1 MVATYI
7 NRFSAAHSLDKNKA
21 EAQQTVTELDRNQFR
36 LGLTEPSWSMTLKGA
51 LHSEWIMCGNCRF
64 VVTLSILLL
73 SFAVE
78 AQVPEWI
85 WHDEQG
91 AAPQPS
97 DVRFFRKQFNVGFK
111 AQKVELTA
119 SGDDEITVYL
129 NGKEVANSSD
139 WKKPVTVEVT
149 GAMREG
155 NNALAVRGKNR
166 TADTAAV
173 VVKLEVRSP
182 NMSAMFVV
190 TDRSWL
196 SSPVVTNGWETPEF
210 ATAGW
215 THAVSL
221 GKMGV
226 APWGEVFKP
235 PLATP
240 AESLTVLPGFKAE
253 LLKSASSREGSWI
266 CMTADNLGRLI
277 ISPEKDE
284 APLLRITLTAE
295 GKIAKTETIP
305 TPVRAAMGL
314 LYAHDSLYLNGHGPQ
329 GVGLY
334 RLIDK
339 NQNDQFDA
347 DEVTL
352 LKNFDGDTEHGYHAV
367 VLGPDGMI
375 YVMNGNHT
383 KVPPGVAPDSPYQNY
398 AEDLLLPRQWDARG
412 HAKGVLAPGGYVLR
426 TDAEGKK
433 WELLYG
439 GFRNTYDFDFSP
451 DGEMFTFDSDMEW
464 DVGAPWY
471 RPTRILH
478 CVIGG
483 EYGWRSGTGKWPV
496 YYPDSLPSVVDLGL
510 SSPTGVKFGTHSNFP
525 QKYREAMFAAD
536 WAYGKIFAVHLQP
549 RGASYTGTFETF
561 LSGKPLA
568 VVDLEFGHDGAMY
581 FIVGGW
587 KIQSGLYRVS
597 YVGDP
602 VGSQPI
608 ASETKTKN
616 RTEDK
621 LAAEQR
627 AIRHRL
633 ESFHGKRNADAIDFA
648 WPYLNSDDRWLRY
661 AARVAIES
669 QDVSLWQKRALEET
683 RVNASITALLALARR
698 GDRSQQDGLLQSLA
712 RLRREPL
719 TEAQALEALRVLEL
733 CFIRMGRPD
742 DENAGAVIKALSRF
756 YSAQSESQN
765 RELCQLLVYL
775 EAPEAI
781 TKTLAL
787 MAAAPTQEEQMH
799 YAFALRNAKS
809 GWTAEQRR
817 VYFSWFNKA
826 LREYKGGAS
835 FAPYLVNIRQD
846 AIEKL
851 TETER
856 AELASILEDR
866 RPVTV
871 TIPPR
876 QFVREW
882 TMADLEPLLPQAGE
896 GRSFTKGKEAFTAGQ
911 CVLCHRAGNE
921 GGAIGPDLTGVASR
935 FGRRDLLDN
944 ILLPSKVISDRY
956 QSFVITKRDGEDVSG
971 CITEETDEKL
981 VLIVNPL
988 EQQRVEVLKKDIQSR
1003 QVSKLS
1009 QMPEGLLNGFQKEEI
1024 LDLLAY
1030 LESNGR
1036 AESPAFT
1043 ALSQSPGS
1051 ISEPPSRE
1059 SPPNNLR

>member
-1 MVATYI
+1 
-7 NRFSAAHSLDKNKA
+7 
-21 EAQQTVTELDRNQFR
+21 
-36 LGLTEPSWSMTLKGA
+36 MTLKDAFRTEGTRFRNVRCIGA
-51 LHSEWIMCGNCRF
+51 LS
-64 VVTLSILLL
+64 VLLL
-73 SFAVE
+73 AYTVD

-85 WHDEQG
+85 WHDDQG
-91 AAPQPS
+91 APQPGE
-97 DVRFFRKQFNVGFK
+97 VRFFRKQFNVGFR
-111 AQKVELTA
+111 AQKAELTA
-119 SGDDEITVYL
+119 TGDDEITVYL

-139 WKKPVTVEVT
+139 WKKPVTVDVT

-166 TADTAAV
+166 TAASAAI

-182 NMSAMFVV
+182 NMSGIFVV
-190 TDRSWL
+190 TDISWL
-196 SSPVVTNGWETPEF
+196 SSPVTTNGWETLEF
-210 ATAGW
+210 AAAGW
-215 THAVSL
+215 TRVVSL

-240 AESLTVLPGFKAE
+240 AEALTVLPGFKAE
-253 LLKSASSREGSWI
+253 LLKSAAPGEGSWI
-266 CMTADNLGRLI
+266 CMTVDNRGRLI

-284 APLLRITLTAE
+284 APLLRITLTPE
-295 GKIAKTETIP
+295 GQVAKTETIP
-305 TPVRAAMGL
+305 APVRAAMGL
-314 LYAHDSLYLNGHGPQ
+314 LYAHDSLYLNGHGPR

-352 LKNFDGDTEHGYHAV
+352 LKNFEGDTEHGYHAV

-383 KVPPGVAPDSPYQNY
+383 KVPPGVAADSPHQNY

-412 HAKGVLAPGGYVLR
+412 HAKGVLAPGDYVLR

-439 GFRNTYDFDFSP
+439 GFRNTYDFDFAP

-464 DVGAPWY
+464 DIGALWY

-496 YYPDSLPSVVDLGL
+496 YYPDSLPSVVDVGL
-510 SSPTGVKFGTHSNFP
+510 SSPTGMKFGTRSNFP
-525 QKYREAMFAAD
+525 QKYREALFAAD

-549 RGASYTGTFETF
+549 HGASYTGTFETF
-561 LSGKPLA
+561 LSGQPLA
-568 VVDLEFGHDGAMY
+568 VVDVEFGHDGAMY

-597 YVGDP
+597 YVGDA
-602 VGSQPI
+602 VGTNPI
-608 ASETKTKN
+608 ASQTWNTDGMEA
-616 RTEDK
+616 K

-633 ESFHGKRNADAIDFA
+633 ESFHGKRNPGAIDFA
-648 WPYLNSDDRWLRY
+648 WPYLNSNDRWLRY

-669 QDVSLWQKRALEET
+669 QDVALWRERALEET
-683 RVNASITALLALARR
+683 HVNASLNALLALARR
-698 GDRSQQDGLLQSLA
+698 GDRSLQGGLLQSLA
-712 RLRREPL
+712 RLRDQPL

-742 DENAGAVIKALSRF
+742 DETAGAVVKTLSRF
-756 YSAQSESQN
+756 YPAQSESQN

-775 EAPEAI
+775 DAPDVLN
-781 TKTLAL
+781 KTLAL
-787 MAAAPTQEEQMH
+787 MAAALTQEEQMH
-799 YAFALRNAKS
+799 YAFVLRNVKR

-826 LREYKGGAS
+826 RREFKDGAG

-846 AIEKL
+846 AIETL

-866 RPVTV
+866 QPVAV

-876 QFVREW
+876 QFVKEW
-882 TMADLEPLLPQAGE
+882 TMADLEPLLPQVGK
-896 GRSFTKGKEAFTAGQ
+896 GHSFTKAKEAFTAGQ
-911 CVLCHRAGNE
+911 CVLCHRVGNE
-921 GGAIGPDLTGVASR
+921 GGAIGPDLTGVSGR

-956 QSFVITKRDGEDVSG
+956 QSFIITKRNGEEVSG
-971 CITEETDEKL
+971 CITEESDEKV
-981 VLIVNPL
+981 VLIVNPMT
-988 EQQRVEVLKKDIQSR
+988 QQRAEVLKKDIQSR
-1003 QVSKLS
+1003 EVSKVS
-1009 QMPEGLLNGFQKEEI
+1009 QMPEGLLNVLGREEI

-1036 AESPAFT
+1036 PESPAST
-1043 ALSQSPGS
+1043 ALSQSPGP
-1051 ISEPPSRE
+1051 ISEQPSRG
-1059 SPPNNLR
+1059 SRTNNLR